1 MKKKTCRQK
10 SFRRKVYSEPQ
21 PFLVYYILVLKFQS
35 DQEFKSVILAKSAIE
50 AKEILLKKIRRD
62 YLACEVKRIQA
73 FVVRK
78 NNYKGRRLSDKEWDT
93 LLKIGYPN
101 SRHRLYKFS
110 KDARPQKTPN
120 PHRDENGKWS
130 KGNTPWNKNLKVQ
143 MISKTED
150 GKFKSARDSK
160 GQFTKGITPVIVGA
174 KVISHEQEHSA
185 DVSEHKI

>member
-110 KDARPQKTPN
+110 KDARPKKAAS
-120 PHRDENGKWS
+120 PHRDESGKWS
-130 KGNTPWNKNLKVQ
+130 KGNIPWNKNLKVQ
-143 MISKTED
+143 IIKQTPN
-150 GKFKSARDSK
+150 GKFQSARDPN
-160 GQFTKGITPVIVGA
+160 GQFTKGNKPIVIGA
-174 KVISHEQEHSA
+174 KPAA
-185 DVSEHKI
+185 DDS